1 MATPSPAASSS
12 STAGVAA
19 AAAYHANPTWRQKHQ
34 AQQVDYPSQQAVD
47 SVLQRIGKLPGLV
60 SPYEVDRLRTQLAA
74 VAEGKAFLLQTGDCA
89 ELFDYC
95 NPEQIQAKLKLS
107 LLMSLIL
114 IWGARKPVV
123 RIGRIAGQYAKP
135 RSKPTETIVR
145 VDPQTGNTT
154 KEEIISFRGDNIN
167 AFSPDPPS
175 GRIPD
180 PERLLQ
186 AYFHSAATVNHIRS
200 ELSSGLA
207 DLHAP
212 RQWSFQHVQSR
223 ALQDEFESVVDSLTD
238 ALDFMRTIGADPG
251 VGNNNVL
258 NSVDYFI
265 SHEGLAL
272 DYEEAL
278 TRLVRRPTPSNPSRS
293 TFSHEAAAAAAAA
306 AAAGGAD
313 GSSQS
318 NEVEAVDRY
327 ALSAHTVW
335 LGDRT
340 RQLDGAHMDYFA
352 SIRNPVGIKVG
363 PSMKPQELIEI
374 LDILNPDVPLSS
386 GSDEEG
392 GEGSHNGTVRYGK
405 EKGRVMVIIRLGA
418 SKVASL
424 LPPLLSAIAA
434 SSHYDSIILLCDPMH
449 GNTQTSPYP
458 PTSTDPSAQPLKTR
472 SFGDIISEILHFL
485 DIISTDFP
493 TLRVGGVHLELTG
506 DKDVTECFGG
516 SMRLRPED
524 LERGYKSHCDPR
536 LNFEQ
541 SLDVAFLLSHYFR
554 KQRLQKRKQAA
565 WGGSGAEG
573 AEKVPEPPTTEEVKL
588 RQKAI
593 IETGSGDELLA
604 QLICGITSR

>member
-1 MATPSPAASSS
+1 MA
-12 STAGVAA
+12 ST
-19 AAAYHANPTWRQKHQ
+19 YHANPTWRQKSQ
-34 AQQVDYPSQQAVD
+34 AQQVDYPSQDAVD
-47 SVLQRIGKLPGLV
+47 SVLERIGRLPGLV
-60 SPYEVDRLRTQLAA
+60 TPYEVDRLRSQLAA
-74 VAEGKAFLLQTGDCA
+74 VAEGKALLLQTGDCA

-107 LLMSLIL
+107 LLMSLII

-123 RIGRIAGQYAKP
+123 RVGRIAGQYAKP
-135 RSKPTETIVR
+135 RSKPTETITR
-145 VDPQTGNTT
+145 VDPITGETR

-186 AYFHSAATVNHIRS
+186 AYFHSAATLNHIRS

-212 RQWSFQHVQSR
+212 RQWSFQHVQSK
-223 ALQDEFESVVDSLTD
+223 ALQDEFEAVVDSLTD

-251 VGNNNVL
+251 SSTVSHPVTLPGNTSVL

-265 SHEGLAL
+265 SHEGLSL
-272 DYEEAL
+272 EYEEAL
-278 TRLVRRPTPSNPSRS
+278 TRLVRKPTAGNPSRNPS
-293 TFSHEAAAAAAAA
+293 SSNTSQ
-306 AAAGGAD
+306 AD
-313 GSSQS
+313 DL
-318 NEVEAVDRY
+318 ERY
-327 ALSAHTVW
+327 ALSAHTIW

-340 RQLDGAHMDYFA
+340 RQLDGAHLDYFA

-363 PSMKPQELIEI
+363 PSMKPAELIEI
-374 LDILNPDVPLSS
+374 LDLLNPDVPLSA
-386 GSDEEG
+386 GVD
-392 GEGSHNGTVRYGK
+392 GEAPVLGK

-418 SKVASL
+418 SKVASH
-424 LPPLLSAIAA
+424 LPPLLAAIAA
-434 SSHYDSIILLCDPMH
+434 SAHKDSIILLCDPMH
-449 GNTQTSPYP
+449 GNTQSSPYP
-458 PTSTDPSAQPLKTR
+458 PSSSDPTAQPLKTR
-472 SFGDIISEILHFL
+472 SFGDIISEILTFL
-485 DIISTDFP
+485 EIISSDF
-493 TLRVGGVHLELTG
+493 TELNLGGLHLELTG

-554 KQRLQKRKQAA
+554 KQRLDQRRRQLGA
-565 WGGSGAEG
+565 GSPHVGH
-573 AEKVPEPPTTEEVKL
+573 KTEEEQQ
-588 RQKAI
+588 RQKDI
-593 IETGSGDELLA
+593 IATGSGDELLA
-604 QLICGITSR
+604 ELICGIKQRP